1 VSGVAL
7 VLVAHG
13 SRREASNAEVRAL
26 AATLA
31 ARAEGQF
38 SSVHA
43 GFLELAEPSIPEAIA
58 AAIAAGAREVRVL
71 PWFLSAGRHVSE
83 DIPAQV
89 AEARARHPGV
99 PIHLLG
105 HAGAL
110 PGMAEILL
118 AAAGGGGG

>member
-1 VSGVAL
+1 MSGATAL

-13 SRREASNAEVRAL
+13 SRREASNAEVRAMAGRLGRL
-26 AATLA
+26 AGERLA
-31 ARAEGQF
+31 V
-38 SSVHA
+38 SA
-43 GFLELAEPSIPEAIA
+43 GFLELAEPSIPEAIE

-89 AEARARHPGV
+89 ATVQARHPDI

-110 PGMAEILL
+110 PGMAELL
-118 AAAGGGGG
+118 LTAALPE

>member
-1 VSGVAL
+1 MSGATAL

-13 SRREASNAEVRAL
+13 SRRDASNAEVRAMAGRLGSL
-26 AATLA
+26 AGERLA
-31 ARAEGQF
+31 V
-38 SSVHA
+38 SA
-43 GFLELAEPSIPEAIA
+43 GFLELAEPSIPEAIE

-89 AEARARHPGV
+89 AAVQARHPDI

-110 PGMAEILL
+110 PGMAELL
-118 AAAGGGGG
+118 LTAALPE